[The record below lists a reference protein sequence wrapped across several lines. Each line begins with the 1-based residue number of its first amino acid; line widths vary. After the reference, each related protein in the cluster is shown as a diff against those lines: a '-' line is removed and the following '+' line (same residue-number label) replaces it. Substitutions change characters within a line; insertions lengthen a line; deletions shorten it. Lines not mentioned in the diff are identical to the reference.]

1 MKGVCWCVLVFVFF
15 VLQDKS
21 LCRPVLRALN
31 LTAGEDG
38 ARAYLHRESGEGSC
52 MSGFGLDH
60 SVCAQYA
67 DDT

>member
-1 MKGVCWCVLVFVFF
+1 MKGVCRCVLGFVFF

-21 LCRPVLRALN
+21 LHRPVLRALN
-31 LTAGEDG
+31 LIAGEDG
-38 ARAYLHRESGEGSC
+38 ARAYLHSESGEGSC